1 MLTHSCTSVHTSSN
15 GTAVIQVRILCLDT
29 CMFMRC
35 QKIDIYMYCTI
46 HGYDCPSL
54 SENKCMSFFDIL
66 VVHNFIFKKNP
77 QTILKCN

>member
-1 MLTHSCTSVHTSSN
+1 MTSEMLSSNPDHVNTLQYICTCVMYTYRCSN
-15 GTAVIQVRILCLDT
+15 GTTAIQVRILCLDT

-54 SENKCMSFFDIL
+54 SENKCMSFF
-66 VVHNFIFKKNP
+66 
-77 QTILKCN
+77 